1 MGNFYVNIAV
11 QSEDRD
17 AIRNAIP
24 MEEDPGVVGPAE
36 NGWTVL
42 SSAALD
48 TQDETVV
55 ETYGTGL
62 SRALGVPVLGA
73 LDHDDDI
80 LMLFL
85 YRDGAEAAYLNT
97 DPGNL
102 TGEDLPP
109 ELRGLDA
116 FADLAGMTGTDMKAL
131 LLKPAVFAVE
141 LHHQIADA
149 MNLPKYTA
157 GFGFRYA
164 ERGEFPHLDL
174 VSFGR

>member
-1 MGNFYVNIAV
+1 MRNFYVNVAV
-11 QSEDRD
+11 RSEDRD
-17 AIRNAIP
+17 AILNAIP
-24 MEEDPGVVGPAE
+24 MAEDPGVIGPAE

-62 SRALGVPVLGA
+62 SGALGVPVLGT
-73 LDHDDDI
+73 LNHDDDI

-85 YRDGAEAAYLNT
+85 YRHGAEVAFLNT

-102 TGEDLPP
+102 TGDDLPP

-116 FADLAGMTGTDMKAL
+116 FADLAGRTEADMKAL

-141 LHHQIADA
+141 LHQEIAKA
-149 MNLPKYTA
+149 INLPDYTA

-174 VSFGR
+174 LPFGS